1 MYFVLPSSLN
11 STEIGIGPRSRT
23 YIHPQDI
30 LCCRTN
36 FFFVFLGGSPF
47 PHFFTALRR
56 HTPRELITLNCILC
70 AILVLQTLSLSLSF
84 SLFLSSVFTRRRLHH
99 LEKKKS
105 DESNKAVKREH
116 ASFVVFCLEKR
127 PRRSTIRS
135 TIEFIS
141 VERV

>member
-1 MYFVLPSSLN
+1 MSYKL
-11 STEIGIGPRSRT
+11 
-23 YIHPQDI
+23 
-30 LCCRTN
+30 
-36 FFFVFLGGSPF
+36 FFCFFLGGSPF
-47 PHFFTALRR
+47 PHFSALRR
-56 HTPRELITLNCILC
+56 HTREFITLNCILC

-127 PRRSTIRS
+127 ASKEYNPIDNRIHFRRESLDGYKEFSSETCDERNGRRRRRSRRRRTRS
-135 TIEFIS
+135 
-141 VERV
+141 V